1 MITAVSIALYAAA
14 AFFAAVLGVTAE
26 QFKNGVDKKKADSRF
41 ALALSAMSF
50 LMAAALQVFA

>member
-1 MITAVSIALYAAA
+1 MITAVSIALYVAS

-26 QFKNGVDKKKADSRF
+26 QFKNGADKKVDGRF